1 MLLLPSEDPSRSLP
15 AHSTQHTSTFTV
27 PVRVNNGKRT
37 ANQQRR
43 TNPSAT
49 APKMPSKVSI
59 RNLSKAQQNRIIQ
72 KQAARAE
79 RGDRDRIRFPDDATR
94 RNKLRNEYRRRKK
107 EPARLG
113 RLRDEAAIP
122 ENEKNFW
129 AQYRAACDE
138 SQPSKAEIK
147 ALLKTRG
154 HMDIWPEVEFILSAH
169 RSWIESELRG

>member
-1 MLLLPSEDPSRSLP
+1 
-15 AHSTQHTSTFTV
+15 
-27 PVRVNNGKRT
+27 
-37 ANQQRR
+37 
-43 TNPSAT
+43 
-49 APKMPSKVSI
+49 MPLKVSF
-59 RNLSKAQQNRIIQ
+59 RKLSKAQQNRVIQ

-79 RGDRDRIRFPDDATR
+79 RDDRDRIRFPDDATR

-154 HMDIWPEVEFILSAH
+154 HMDIWPEVEPILSAH
-169 RSWIESELRG
+169 RSWIENELRG